1 MPPVGERMTH
11 SMKELTR
18 FKLKLPDTPVRGQL
32 TSGGPDVGA
41 DPNGNEYENVVRE
54 YATPKTRDSR
64 TMLLVDA
71 TGSMAPHWDHL
82 KGNLEEI
89 VGRLLQVGGRPH
101 LKFVGYRDDCDGD
114 RVIEQCAWHNDAAK
128 LKDFI
133 ASVRCEGGGDWPEA
147 VDRALRVA
155 VDDQD
160 GATSVVLIGD
170 APPHAQRGGET
181 EAALLAKRN
190 CPVYSVVVGGA
201 DDTRR
206 AFGEISRLSGGKTIE
221 LTKLDELYDV
231 LGVVLARAMGG
242 SAFLTYLKR
251 YQARLGSDAAAA
263 ARLLAPGRGSGR

>member
-1 MPPVGERMTH
+1 
-11 SMKELTR
+11 MKELTR
-18 FKLKLPDTPVRGQL
+18 FKLKLPDTRVRGQL
-32 TSGGPDVGA
+32 TSSSPGAPAGPA
-41 DPNGNEYENVVRE
+41 ANEYEKVVRE

-71 TGSMAPHWDHL
+71 TGSMASHWDHL
-82 KGNLEEI
+82 RGNLEEI
-89 VGRLLQVGGRPH
+89 IGRLLQVGGRPH

-114 RVIEQCAWHNDAAK
+114 RVIQQSAWHNDAGK

-133 ASVRCEGGGDWPEA
+133 AGVHCEGGGDWPEA

-170 APPHAQRGGET
+170 APPHTQRGGET

-201 DDTRR
+201 EDTRK
-206 AFGEISRLSGGKTIE
+206 AFGQISRLSGGKSIE

-231 LGVVLARAMGG
+231 LGVVLARGMGD
-242 SAFLTYLKR
+242 SAFANYLKR

-263 ARLLAPGRGSGR
+263 ARLLGPGRGSGR